1 MAFKKDG
8 NLSYEVNPDGINE
21 VIDEKGSMTLMLREV
36 AWNGRQSHLEL
47 RKWVVDVDKEQ
58 PMRGVSFITEDGPHN
73 LAEVLVQHKYGNTK
87 NLLKQLS
94 ARDDF
99 EEALIDVI
107 GKKKVVAAKN
117 TTAVVTEDDYY
128 DPKTLIA

>member
-73 LAEVLVQHKYGNTK
+73 LAEVLVQHEYGNTK

-94 ARDDF
+94 ARGDF

-107 GKKKVVAAKN
+107 GKKKVVTAKN
-117 TTAVVTEDDYY
+117 TTSVVTEDDYY

>member
-36 AWNGRQSHLEL
+36 AWNGRESHLEL

-58 PMRGVSFITEDGPHN
+58 PMRGVSFITAAGPHN
-73 LAEVLVQHKYGNTK
+73 LSEILVQNGYGDTK
-87 NLLKQLS
+87 AILKQLS

-99 EEALIDVI
+99 EEALIDTI
-107 GKKKVVAAKN
+107 GKKKVVTAKN

-128 DPKTLIA
+128 DPKMLIA

>member
-36 AWNGRQSHLEL
+36 AWKGRQSHLEL

-73 LAEVLVQHKYGNTK
+73 LAEVLVQHEYGNTK

-99 EEALIDVI
+99 DEALIDVI